1 LPVGLMPVSEIGFIK
16 HSSIAIQ
23 SIIRHSGYSCGF
35 LLVVQRVV
43 ARLGD
48 LTAFGVTGLIGM
60 LFGLL
65 GVIPP
70 GAVYQRRV
78 KSIPS

>member
-1 LPVGLMPVSEIGFIK
+1 M
-16 HSSIAIQ
+16 
-23 SIIRHSGYSCGF
+23 
-35 LLVVQRVV
+35 V

-70 GAVYQRRV
+70 GAVYQVREV

>member
-1 LPVGLMPVSEIGFIK
+1 MI
-16 HSSIAIQ
+16 
-23 SIIRHSGYSCGF
+23 
-35 LLVVQRVV
+35 
-43 ARLGD
+43 ARLSD

-70 GAVYQRRV
+70 GAVYQGRVV